1 MNVVFA
7 EKARKDFLKID
18 RTVQLRIK
26 EFIIKL
32 QDLENPRSTGK
43 ALKGSF
49 LGLWRYRVSNY
60 RLICDIDDHK
70 ILITVLHIGHRK
82 DIYT

>member
-49 LGLWRYRVSNY
+49 SGLWRYRVGNY

-70 ILITVLHIGHRK
+70 ILITVLQIGHRK

>member
-49 LGLWRYRVSNY
+49 LGLWRYRVGNY
-60 RLICDIDDHK
+60 RLICDISDQST
-70 ILITVLHIGHRK
+70 L
-82 DIYT
+82 

>member
-32 QDLENPRSTGK
+32 QDIENPRSTGK

-49 LGLWRYRVSNY
+49 SGLWRYRVGNY

>member
-1 MNVVFA
+1 MNVIFA

-32 QDLENPRSTGK
+32 QNLENPRSTGK

-49 LGLWRYRVSNY
+49 SGLWRYRVGNY

>member
-49 LGLWRYRVSNY
+49 LGLWCYRVGNY
-60 RLICDIDDHK
+60 RLICDISDQST
-70 ILITVLHIGHRK
+70 L
-82 DIYT
+82 